1 LILLHIKLV
10 SFYEHVNTQ
19 IIDTGAE
26 KTTVKL
32 IEFELHPNNSNR
44 EDGFSSTG
52 HGSLLFA
59 TYGNIKS
66 APNKNMMHPSE
77 P

>member
-32 IEFELHPNNSNR
+32 IEFELHPTAVIGRMASPQQVMGASYSR
-44 EDGFSSTG
+44 PMGT
-52 HGSLLFA
+52 
-59 TYGNIKS
+59 
-66 APNKNMMHPSE
+66 
-77 P
+77 